1 MMTTEHVA
9 QTSSDVNDPLFPPD
23 TLGALIRDGANGWT
37 RDYSAALEGAVVYVA
52 RSSVN
57 IERQRCACV
66 GMEDKTY
73 VRVALDIGISRDG
86 VEHIRHVEELFPGH
100 VLDVLRT
107 PLDEQAPERVGQ
119 VIAATLLKLD
129 EEHPVGNLL
138 DNCIAPMRLYE
149 PLLNSLLPPNQDGTM
164 AQWMGEH
171 LSGLL
176 CDPEGTLVGVNFDQF
191 EVQVCAL
198 DVTVQNDLRASG
210 EVKLVGDVRLKDRR
224 TGQTRGKWKSRV
236 TLMKPSL
243 QWRELPAPSE
253 HTRAQLNEAIEA
265 WRSEL
270 ARNLVER
277 LKRGAGPIMLRDVLP
292 HRSLDEHVVLQLT
305 QA

>member
-1 MMTTEHVA
+1 
-9 QTSSDVNDPLFPPD
+9 
-23 TLGALIRDGANGWT
+23 
-37 RDYSAALEGAVVYVA
+37 
-52 RSSVN
+52 
-57 IERQRCACV
+57 
-66 GMEDKTY
+66 
-73 VRVALDIGISRDG
+73 VRVALDVG
-86 VEHIRHVEELFPGH
+86 VRYEGAEHTRHVEELFPGH
-100 VLDVLRT
+100 VLDVLGTR
-107 PLDEQAPERVGQ
+107 LDEQAPARVRQ
-119 VIAATLLKLD
+119 VIRETLLKLD
-129 EEHPVGNLL
+129 AEHPVENLL

-149 PLLNSLLPPNQDGTM
+149 PLLNSLLTPNPDGTM

-176 CDPEGTLVGVNFDQF
+176 CDPEGTLVGVNFDHF

-198 DVTVQNDLRASG
+198 DVSVQNDLRASG

-243 QWRELPAPSE
+243 QWRELPAPSPQARE
-253 HTRAQLNEAIEA
+253 QLHEAVEA

-292 HRSLDEHVVLQLT
+292 HHSLDEHVARRLVE
-305 QA
+305 A